1 MPAAGCSSGRHDGRA
16 ACASRDLGVFAISQ
30 GGGGAIVGEFQL
42 RLQLPAD
49 GGRIAVKFG
58 IGRPRRDEPKADSTL
73 TVSTFGRAT

>member
-1 MPAAGCSSGRHDGRA
+1 M
-16 ACASRDLGVFAISQ
+16 
-30 GGGGAIVGEFQL
+30 VGEFQL